1 MATSVVVITLLT
13 IVASLASW
21 LFSQWLARRAR
32 ISALALAAGGVGS
45 TLLIGAVA
53 LVMVTTT
60 TSWRQLIP
68 IADTS
73 PLVAPEP
80 PPERSAWPATVE
92 AQSAATPT
100 STPRPDDPAAA
111 AERLRMSVRKPE
123 MLASA
128 ESHLERNEYSR
139 AIEIAREYLAV
150 HRSDAEMRSLLAR
163 ALFAAQHPGPASI
176 IPAAVVAQ
184 WPATDCVESMRAEES
199 AHWILDNGCDRVVAV
214 LFASCEL
221 SETACF
227 ANALVSQ
234 GGWKYEP
241 NGILLTAGND
251 KPLPLRL
258 GDGGPRVAPIFTIRD
273 AGGVRRQIRY
283 LACEVT
289 APGVLRA
296 LREYGGEPAQQ
307 ALTAELSTDA
317 CYLQVLDWTRSGR
330 RTGASPDALLRRG
343 VN

>member
-1 MATSVVVITLLT
+1 MVTSAVIITLLT

-21 LFSQWLARRAR
+21 LLSQWLARRAR
-32 ISALALAAGGVGS
+32 ISGLALAVGGVG
-45 TLLIGAVA
+45 TVLLIGAVA
-53 LVMVTTT
+53 LVTVTAS
-60 TSWRQLIP
+60 TSWQRLIP
-68 IADTS
+68 VVDTS
-73 PLVAPEP
+73 PHIAPAPMPKRSAERSTVESSQP
-80 PPERSAWPATVE
+80 AVTQVQPPE
-92 AQSAATPT
+92 
-100 STPRPDDPAAA
+100 DPAVA

-123 MLASA
+123 LLASA
-128 ESHLERNEYSR
+128 ESHLERSEYSQ
-139 AIEIAREYLAV
+139 AIDIAREYLAI
-150 HRSDAEMRSLLAR
+150 HRSDAEMRSVLAR
-163 ALFAAQHPGPASI
+163 ALFAAQHPGQASI
-176 IPAAVVAQ
+176 IPAAVVAE

-199 AHWILDNGCDRVVAV
+199 AHWILDNGCGRVVAV

-241 NGILLTAGND
+241 NGILLTAAND

-296 LREYGGEPAQQ
+296 LREYGDQPAQQ
-307 ALTAELSTDA
+307 ALTAQLSTDA

-330 RTGASPDALLRRG
+330 RLGASPDALLRQG

>member
-1 MATSVVVITLLT
+1 M
-13 IVASLASW
+13 
-21 LFSQWLARRAR
+21 
-32 ISALALAAGGVGS
+32 LALAAGGVGT

-53 LVMVTTT
+53 LVMVTTS

-73 PLVAPEP
+73 PLVAPAP
-80 PPERSAWPATVE
+80 TAKRSSWPATVE
-92 AQSAATPT
+92 PQSAATPT
-100 STPRPDDPAAA
+100 STPPAEETAVA
-111 AERLRMSVRKPE
+111 AERLRMSARKPE

-139 AIEIAREYLAV
+139 SIEIAREYLAV

-176 IPAAVVAQ
+176 IPAAVVAE

-258 GDGGPRVAPIFTIRD
+258 GDDGPRVAPIFTIRD

-289 APGVLRA
+289 APGVFRVLSDFN
-296 LREYGGEPAQQ
+296 AQWASR

-317 CYLQVLDWTRSGR
+317 CYLQVLEWTRSGR
-330 RTGASPDALLRRG
+330 RTGASPDALLRQGLR
-343 VN
+343 